1 MKAQI
6 ATALLVFIF
15 LASGAAKLASLE
27 YELAAFA
34 RWGYPLWFMYLT
46 GVIEVLGGLAL
57 LWRRITALV
66 AAGLGCFMIGAVATH
81 AVHAE
86 WPMMGLASAIM
97 VLGWWRGWVGRE
109 DIRALWHSLMQ
120 DSRP

>member
-1 MKAQI
+1 MQHPVP
-6 ATALLVFIF
+6 TVLLVLIF
-15 LASGAAKLASLE
+15 LGSGAAKLASLE
-27 YELAAFA
+27 YELLAFA

-97 VLGWWRGWVGRE
+97 VLGFWRGWAGRE
-109 DIRALWHSLMQ
+109 DIRALL
-120 DSRP
+120 RRAA

>member
-1 MKAQI
+1 MKYLI
-6 ATALLVFIF
+6 PTALLVIVF
-15 LASGAAKLASLE
+15 LGSGLAKLASLE
-27 YELAAFA
+27 YELVAFA

-57 LWRRITALV
+57 LWRRFTALV

-97 VLGWWRGWVGRE
+97 VLGFWRGWVGRE
-109 DIRALWHSLMQ
+109 DLRALLR
-120 DSRP
+120 RPS